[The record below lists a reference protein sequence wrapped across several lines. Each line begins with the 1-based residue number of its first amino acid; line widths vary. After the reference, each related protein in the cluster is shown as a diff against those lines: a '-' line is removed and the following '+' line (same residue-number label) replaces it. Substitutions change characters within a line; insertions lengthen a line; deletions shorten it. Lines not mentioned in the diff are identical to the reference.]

1 MKRNNK
7 RKKGLETANII
18 IWIIM
23 IVIVLLFV
31 SFLIPFAMMLI
42 GDAERLIWYLSD
54 IYPFFDYAMTGF
66 DADTQNHTVL
76 REIVILTDGG
86 GLDSSEY
93 SAALALARTNDVV
106 VSVLAY
112 GASYPPNKPAPC

>member
-1 MKRNNK
+1 
-7 RKKGLETANII
+7 
-18 IWIIM
+18 
-23 IVIVLLFV
+23 
-31 SFLIPFAMMLI
+31 
-42 GDAERLIWYLSD
+42 
-54 IYPFFDYAMTGF
+54 MTGF

-86 GLDSSEY
+86 GLDPSEY